1 MLKVL
6 EHIGI
11 LIYRTWS
18 GTSIMALSNLQESDT
33 DESRYII
40 KYIVTVIEKL
50 YAGMNTRTAEISPD

>member
-1 MLKVL
+1 
-6 EHIGI
+6 
-11 LIYRTWS
+11 
-18 GTSIMALSNLQESDT
+18 MALSNLQESDT